1 MITISIKMIII
12 GILIIIISIYFM
24 KQKSKLYSLSYKN
37 GANNV
42 YDIAYRLGVDYLDTL
57 DVYPNYGVMF
67 DIDDTFISSKKY
79 KPIKPII
86 KLMKEC
92 NRRNILVLIITAR
105 DSRYT
110 KETIEELNSNG
121 IYSKHDNFYG
131 IPRGAIFYDFLYL
144 RKDPQDNDNQFKS
157 RVKERLAK
165 QNGIITVMSIG
176 DNEVDVNGK
185 YSGYSI
191 KLPNLTD
198 PRLFHNDT
206 YGNFVEVK

>member
-1 MITISIKMIII
+1 MIII
-12 GILIIIISIYFM
+12 VIIIILVILVYYM
-24 KQKSKLYSLSYKN
+24 KLK
-37 GANNV
+37 ANV
-42 YDIAYRLGVDYLDTL
+42 YNTAYRLGVKYLDGL
-57 DVYPNYGVMF
+57 ENYPNYAVMF
-67 DIDDTFISSKKY
+67 DIDDTFISSKTY

-92 NRRNILVLIITAR
+92 NRRNLLLLIITAR

-110 KETIEELNSNG
+110 KETVDELKANG
-121 IYSKHDNFYG
+121 IYSRHDNFYG
-131 IPRGAIFYDFLYL
+131 VPRGAIFYDFLYL
-144 RKDPQDNDNQFKS
+144 RKDPEDNDNQFKS

-185 YSGYSI
+185 FSGYSI
-191 KLPNLTD
+191 KLPNVTD
-198 PRLFHNDT
+198 SRLFHNDT

>member
-1 MITISIKMIII
+1 MIII
-12 GILIIIISIYFM
+12 CILIIILVYCM
-24 KQKSKLYSLSYKN
+24 KSKSRFYEVFS
-37 GANNV
+37 GAKNV
-42 YDIAYRLGVDYLDTL
+42 YDIAYRLCVDYLDTL
-57 DVYPNYGVMF
+57 DIYPNYAVMF
-67 DIDDTFISSKKY
+67 DIDDTFISSKTY

-92 NRRNILVLIITAR
+92 NRRNLLVLIITAR

-110 KETIEELNSNG
+110 QETIDELKKNG
-121 IYSKHDNFYG
+121 IYSTHDDFYG
-131 IPRGAIFYDFLYL
+131 VPRGAIFYDFLYL

-157 RVKERLAK
+157 RVKEQLAK
-165 QNGIITVMSIG
+165 KNGIITVMSIG

-191 KLPNLTD
+191 KLPNVTD

-206 YGNFVEVK
+206 HGNFIEVK